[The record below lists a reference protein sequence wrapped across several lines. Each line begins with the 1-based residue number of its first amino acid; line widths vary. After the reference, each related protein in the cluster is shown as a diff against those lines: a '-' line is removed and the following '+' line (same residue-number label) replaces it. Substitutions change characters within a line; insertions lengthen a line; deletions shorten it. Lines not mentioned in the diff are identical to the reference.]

1 METKQKTLL
10 AVILIARGG
19 STYFSSSDKSKDEM
33 ASIVVRRCV
42 RDWKSMYKIPR
53 GEVWNVHFYDITG
66 FESWNLD
73 YSGNVTSESNKRA
86 EHIET
91 MKVLY

>member
-1 METKQKTLL
+1 MNKEQTLL

-33 ASIVVRRCV
+33 ASIVVKRCV
-42 RDWKSMYKIPR
+42 KDWKSMYKISR
-53 GEVWNVHFYDITG
+53 GEMWNVHFYDITG
-66 FESWNLD
+66 FKSWNLD
-73 YSGNVTSESNKRA
+73 YSGNVTSETNERA
-86 EHIET
+86 KHIET

>member
-1 METKQKTLL
+1 MGTKSKTLL

-42 RDWKSMYKIPR
+42 KDWRSMYKISR
-53 GEVWNVHFYDITG
+53 GEIWPVHFYDITG

-73 YSGNVTSESNKRA
+73 YSGNVTSETNARA